1 MHANIEQLLK
11 IRDNDA
17 PDSATVEHV
26 AGCEECA
33 SELERLKI
41 VRARL
46 KALPTYEPAAD
57 NWPTILRRRD
67 ALRWTPRPGWHAPVF
82 GLAASIVMAVAL
94 LVMMN
99 RPVEERV
106 DDSYVVPPVAPLL
119 AESQRLEQ
127 MLRAMPQQPQV
138 MRAGTA
144 WTISELE
151 DRIAIVDFQLNHV
164 GELGLTPERSQQLLK
179 DRVDLMNSLVQVRY
193 AQVQRAEF

>member
-11 IRDNDA
+11 IRDDDA

-82 GLAASIVMAVAL
+82 GLAASIVIAVAL
-94 LVMMN
+94 LVMIN
-99 RPVEERV
+99 RPVEESSS
-106 DDSYVVPPVAPLL
+106 DEYVVPPLL
-119 AESQRLEQ
+119 AKSQRLEQ

-151 DRIAIVDFQLNHV
+151 DRIAIVDFQLNHI
-164 GELGLTPERSQQLLK
+164 GELGRSGHPA
-179 DRVDLMNSLVQVRY
+179 R
-193 AQVQRAEF
+193 

>member
-11 IRDNDA
+11 IRDDDA

-46 KALPTYEPAAD
+46 KALPTCEPAAD

-82 GLAASIVMAVAL
+82 GLAASIVIAVAL
-94 LVMMN
+94 LVMIN
-99 RPVEERV
+99 RPVEESSS
-106 DDSYVVPPVAPLL
+106 DEYVVPPLL
-119 AESQRLEQ
+119 AKSQRLEQ

-151 DRIAIVDFQLNHV
+151 DRIAIVDFQLNHI